1 MENILK
7 IKNLKTQ
14 FTIGDKKGL
23 AVDSFDIYLKKGTIH
38 GIVGESGSGKT
49 VTALSILRLLPEN
62 GEIISGEIE
71 FKGKDILSILEEDMR
86 KIRGNE
92 IAMIFQEPMTS
103 LNPVLSIGEQIIE
116 AIVLHQ
122 KISKKQARIKA
133 CDILKKVGITEAE
146 GRLNDYPHNFSGG
159 MRQRVMTAM
168 ALSCNPDLLIADE
181 PTTALDVTIQLQ
193 ILELLVELSKKE
205 GRTLLFIT
213 HDLGVVAE
221 ICDRVTVMYCGK
233 VMEECSVEE
242 LFENPLHPYTIGLLK
257 SVPRIDMDK
266 NEKLYNIS
274 GNIDNIFT
282 KHSGC
287 PFASRC
293 EIADEKCK
301 EIVPQLKEIKK
312 GHYAR
317 CFKV

>member
-1 MENILK
+1 METLLNIK
-7 IKNLKTQ
+7 DLKTQ
-14 FTIGDKKGL
+14 FTIGDKTGF
-23 AVDSFDIYLKKGTIH
+23 AVDSFDIKLVKGTIH

-62 GEIISGEIE
+62 GSIVSGNIE
-71 FKGKDILSILEEDMR
+71 FKGENLLEFSENEMR

-103 LNPVLSIGEQIIE
+103 LNPVLSIGDQIIE
-116 AIVLHQ
+116 TILLHQ
-122 KISKKQARIKA
+122 DISKKEAEKKA
-133 CDILKKVGITEAE
+133 CEILNKVGITEAE
-146 GRLNDYPHNFSGG
+146 DRLNDYPHNFSGG

-193 ILELLVELSKKE
+193 ILDLLVELSKKD

-233 VMEECSVEE
+233 VMEECSVED
-242 LFENPLHPYTIGLLK
+242 LFENPVHPYTIGLLR

-266 NEKLYNIS
+266 EQKLYNIS

-282 KHSGC
+282 EHTGC
-287 PFASRC
+287 PFAPRC
-293 EIADEKCK
+293 EKADNKCREKNP
-301 EIVPQLKEIKK
+301 EIREISK

-317 CFKV
+317 CFKA